1 MFSISEELLDH
12 DVVLIQNKPML
23 YIEIST
29 TDELEGPPCRMCGG
43 KTRLFGIES
52 HPLIG
57 QLRVL
62 SSVCLDC
69 DAVRVDMAPRPRAQ
83 NQLSASP

>member
-1 MFSISEELLDH
+1 
-12 DVVLIQNKPML
+12 ML
-23 YIEIST
+23 NIEIST
-29 TDELEGPPCRMCGG
+29 TDELNDRPVERAGAKQG
-43 KTRLFGIES
+43 FSIES

-69 DAVRVDMAPRPRAQ
+69 DAVRIDMPPTPRAQ

>member
-1 MFSISEELLDH
+1 
-12 DVVLIQNKPML
+12 
-23 YIEIST
+23 
-29 TDELEGPPCRMCGG
+29 MCGG

-62 SSVCLDC
+62 SSVCPDC
-69 DAVRVDMAPRPRAQ
+69 NAVRVDMAPPSE
-83 NQLSASP
+83 SAEPTLGFTVNSKEGSYADGQASH

>member
-1 MFSISEELLDH
+1 M
-12 DVVLIQNKPML
+12 IQNEPML
-23 YIEIST
+23 DIEIST

-52 HPLIG
+52 HPVIG

-62 SSVCLDC
+62 SSVFLDC
-69 DAVRVDMAPRPRAQ
+69 DAVRVDMEPGPTAQ